1 MNKIFLLTL
10 FIGIAICSAAF
21 GGEFYF
27 LPSFKCQPEVY
38 EGPEAT
44 PQSPPLNV
52 DDPDTPGCNAWEVN
66 VLVDG
71 DLTHSEKN
79 WELPLL
85 DINYGIG
92 DNIQLKYEVPYIVSQ
107 SDGVSESAVGE
118 SKVGIKHMFFED
130 EELKLE
136 VAVYPQLTFV
146 TSNDAVKKGL
156 VTSGTITTLP
166 FLLSM
171 KVGRVPHGDVRMTA
185 NLGYNISTK
194 SDTADFVSAAVGV
207 GVPLNRRLAIMGEL
221 STEQAVTTNVE
232 NIREQLSKAVVG
244 AIVTV
249 SDRFMLF
256 GSVGQSLY
264 SSDHKDHTFV
274 LAGIRIMAGGPK
286 K

>member
-10 FIGIAICSAAF
+10 FIGVAICSAAY
-21 GGEFYF
+21 GGEFY
-27 LPSFKCQPEVY
+27 LLSHKCEPEVY
-38 EGPEAT
+38 EGTDST

-52 DDPDTPGCNAWEVN
+52 DDPGTPGCNAWEVN

-71 DLTHSEKN
+71 DLTRSEKD

-107 SDGVSESAVGE
+107 SGGVSESAVGE
-118 SKVGIKHMFFED
+118 SRVGIKHMFFED
-130 EELKLE
+130 EERKLE

-146 TSNDAVKKGL
+146 SSKDDAVKKGL
-156 VTSGTITTLP
+156 VTAGTITTLP
-166 FLLSM
+166 FLLAM
-171 KVGRVPHGDVRMTA
+171 KVGRVPQGDVRMTA

-221 STEQAVTTNVE
+221 STEQAVATTVE
-232 NIREQLSKAVVG
+232 KNREQLSKAVVG
-244 AIVTV
+244 AILTI
-249 SDRFMLF
+249 SDRFLLF

-264 SSDHKDHTFV
+264 SSDHKNHTYV